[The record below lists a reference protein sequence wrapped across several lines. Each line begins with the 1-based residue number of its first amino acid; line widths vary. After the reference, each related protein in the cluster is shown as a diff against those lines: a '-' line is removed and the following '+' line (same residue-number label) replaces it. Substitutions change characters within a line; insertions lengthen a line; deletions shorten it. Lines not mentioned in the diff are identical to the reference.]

1 MKIAGSVVLVT
12 GANRGLGAEYVRQ
25 LLDRGAS
32 KVYAA
37 ARNPDSITTPG
48 VVPIKLDVT
57 SASDIAAAVQACGDI
72 TMLINNAG
80 VVIGGRIMAE
90 HSLENAKAEFETNVW
105 GPFNLTKSFA
115 PALAANGG

>member
-37 ARNPDSITTPG
+37 ARNPESITIPG

-57 SASDIAAAVQACGDI
+57 SASDIGAAVQVCGDI

-80 VVIGGRIMAE
+80 VVIGCRIMA
-90 HSLENAKAEFETNVW
+90 
-105 GPFNLTKSFA
+105 
-115 PALAANGG
+115 